1 MTVPARTHL
10 ARGSYACFQGVHVVY
25 AAAALV
31 ALPFYVFFA
40 LRLSLCRGDVGSLK
54 AILDAKRDA
63 GRGVVQECYMGAFTR
78 SAKSMVVDITVLV
91 NNFLLVWWPHVA
103 ARRVCLG

>member
-1 MTVPARTHL
+1 
-10 ARGSYACFQGVHVVY
+10 VHVVY
-25 AAAALV
+25 AAAAFV

-40 LRLSLCRGDVGSLK
+40 LRLLLCRGDVGSLK

-91 NNFLLVWWPHVA
+91 NNFLLVWWPHVFCA
-103 ARRVCLG
+103 ESLPWLIDIIRRAFEWAL